1 MATLLLLAMVSFSAG
16 VPAAGFDLIR
26 YEGRAVELLQR
37 YFRIDTSNPPGN
49 ERRTAD
55 FFRDLFAKEK
65 IECRVFDVASG
76 RANVYAR
83 LRGNG
88 AKRPIIL
95 LNHMDV
101 VNCDPKDWSVPPF
114 SGEIRKG
121 VIYGRGAEDMKSEG
135 MLQAMVM
142 IALKDAALPL
152 QRDVIF
158 LAVADEEV
166 GALGSTWMI
175 EHKRDLL
182 AGTEYLINEGGEN
195 LTENGK
201 VRFWE
206 VNVAEKAPFW
216 LRLRAHGQAGHG
228 SRPMKDSAP
237 NRLTRTL
244 ARVVEYETPLRVL
257 PIAQRYFCD
266 RARLLMPEDVDKFCN
281 LEESRRDPAFRNRIT
296 SNPDWNY
303 MLRNTMSLTVMK
315 GGPQTN
321 VIPSEAVAELD
332 IRLLPG
338 EDPEKFLAEIRRV
351 IADDQIQIEKI
362 GDFRLANSSP
372 TDNLLWQTIQRVIA
386 RHYPETVVTPVLAG
400 GYTESQ
406 MYRQLGINSYG
417 FCPFVTTPEE
427 SNTSHGVD
435 ERITIANYKNG
446 LKVLY
451 EVIRDIAGPQP

>member
-158 LAVADEEV
+158 LAVADEDV

-182 AGTEYLINEGGEN
+182 AGAEYLINEGGEN

-281 LEESRRDPAFRNRIT
+281 LEESLRDPAFRNRIT